1 MTKET
6 SVVENRNLYIGGSDI
21 PIILGISKFKTRF
34 QLLLEKAGLA
44 KDTFEGNEYTDYGNV
59 MEIKIRDYINS
70 KTSSPYYPDCRING
84 DIRCNVDGYN
94 FHDTIL
100 EIKTTSKICDD
111 VDDYQVYLVQLL
123 FYMANYRVQFG
134 HLAVYDRPSDF
145 NTDFDSERLY
155 EYYINI
161 DDYQTW
167 LQTIFNA
174 VEQFKI
180 DLERVKANPFIT
192 EEELQPNELIEI
204 SYQIMDLEV
213 QLANYKKIQQQ
224 YDDLKVKLYD
234 IMSQDNIKKWTTNNG
249 VQITRVDPI
258 LATTVEETVFDE
270 NTFKQEHEQLY
281 NNYLIDIKKV
291 KKGRSGYVKI
301 TL

>member
-1 MTKET
+1 MSKEA
-6 SVVENRNLYIGGSDI
+6 SVVENRNLYTGGSDI
-21 PIILGISKFKTRF
+21 PVILGISKFKTRF

-44 KDTFEGNEYTDYGNV
+44 KDTFQGNDYTNYGDV
-59 MEIKIRDYINS
+59 MESKIRDYINT
-70 KTSSPYYPDCRING
+70 KTSMPYYPDCKING

-100 EIKTTSKICDD
+100 EIKTTSQLHDD

-180 DLERVKANPFIT
+180 DIERVKANPFIT

-224 YDDLKVKLYD
+224 YDDLKDKLFG
-234 IMSQDNIKKWTTNNG
+234 IMQKDNIKKWTTNNG
-249 VQITRVDPI
+249 VQITRVDPV
-258 LATTVEETVFDE
+258 LPTQVKETVFDE
-270 NTFKQEHEQLY
+270 ARFKQDNPELH
-281 NNYLIDIKKV
+281 NSYLMNITKV